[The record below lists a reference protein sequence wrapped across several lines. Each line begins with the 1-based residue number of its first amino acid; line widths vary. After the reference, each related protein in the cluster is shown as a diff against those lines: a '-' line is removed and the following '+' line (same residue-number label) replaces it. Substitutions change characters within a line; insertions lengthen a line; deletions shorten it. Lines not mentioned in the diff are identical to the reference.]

1 MVILNDDKQYYAINV
16 TTKNPFKGSEVIV
29 DVLHRN
35 KYYGIYSLASLN
47 PIKEGSIGQCFK
59 LSLLC
64 DYVTYSMI
72 FKDFKTNKMLLPS
85 SKGDIL

>member
-1 MVILNDDKQYYAINV
+1 MDVKEKDYWYCIRV
-16 TTKNPFKGSEVIV
+16 STRNPFKGVNYIV
-29 DVLHRN
+29 EILHN
-35 KYYGIYSLASLN
+35 NDFYGPYSIHDLN
-47 PIKEGSIGQCFK
+47 PLKEGSIGQCFE

-72 FKDFKTNKMLLPS
+72 FKDFKTRKMLLPS